1 MKEREVTSQTIQSNW
16 HRLPKSEK
24 ERIKMTEREMLTAI
38 VNGTINEEVIA
49 KAQAM
54 IDAKDTANAKRR
66 EKPSKKALE
75 NAELAK
81 QLVAEVLG
89 TEYMTASTIGEKMGV
104 KPQKATA
111 IAKAAVE
118 MGEAVVADI
127 KVAGKGTQKGYK
139 LA

>member
-1 MKEREVTSQTIQSNW
+1 
-16 HRLPKSEK
+16 
-24 ERIKMTEREMLTAI
+24 MTEREMLTAI

-111 IAKAAVE
+111 IAKVAVA